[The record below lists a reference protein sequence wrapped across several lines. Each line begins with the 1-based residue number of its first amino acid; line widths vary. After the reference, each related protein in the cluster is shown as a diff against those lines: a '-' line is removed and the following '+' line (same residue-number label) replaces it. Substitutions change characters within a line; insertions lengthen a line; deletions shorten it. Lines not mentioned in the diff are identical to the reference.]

1 MISNQEI
8 FRLLDNNKLIN
19 SYEVLDFRENQY
31 GFFLKLKIQFTD
43 QSILFSKEYF
53 SLNVRN
59 YSYHW
64 QNENSKLLIRWDNA
78 PFHKNIETF
87 PHHMHKG
94 KKTLSSSEL
103 GLEDVLICIF
113 KNIEELNSL

>member
-8 FRLLDNNKLIN
+8 LKLLDNNELIS

-31 GFFLKLKIQFTD
+31 GFFLKLKVIFID

-53 SLNVRN
+53 TIDIRN

-64 QNENSKLLIRWDNA
+64 QDKNKKLLVRWDNA

-87 PHHMHKG
+87 PHHKHIG
-94 KKTLSSSEL
+94 KKTFPSYEI
-103 GLEDVLICIF
+103 GLTDILNYIC
-113 KNIEELNSL
+113 NSLEGK

>member
-8 FRLLDNNKLIN
+8 LKLLDNNELIS

-31 GFFLKLKIQFTD
+31 GFFLKLKIIFID

-53 SLNVRN
+53 TIDIRN

-64 QNENSKLLIRWDNA
+64 QDKNKKLLVRWDNV

-87 PHHMHKG
+87 PHHKHEDNK
-94 KKTLSSSEL
+94 LLPSIEI
-103 GLEDVLICIF
+103 GLEDVLTYILKKL
-113 KNIEELNSL
+113 KNQS